1 MISILWLVVDPVQDR
16 ARAKL
21 LGTHPEETQILLLTE
36 LIYKATALLRMPVL
50 DIQYK

>member
-16 ARAKL
+16 ARAKQ
-21 LGTHPEETQILLLTE
+21 GTHPEETQILLLTE

>member
-1 MISILWLVVDPVQDR
+1 MVSILWLDVDPVQDR

-21 LGTHPEETQILLLTE
+21 GTHPEKPQILLLTE
-36 LIYKATALLRMPVL
+36 LIYKATALLRMPIL